1 MSIFISA
8 FVKYFLSQTL
18 MFRIYSVLKKF
29 TNRMLLEPRCTGL
42 ITKIRDPLCLNFF
55 LVVSY
60 LDYAGSSDPKSCS
73 WENLAPHHSILIRN
87 FSICQYFGTP
97 CIFTWPQNVAVTKD
111 WRSKFS
117 RNNSKNLA
125 RHQVHCCTRL
135 SVKMRWDWW
144 SRQRAND
151 RYKDHLDEMGNW
163 LLGTCMWLICISVA
177 PSRSWARWKRTTG
190 RKM

>member
-135 SVKMRWDWW
+135 SVRKSLIEYNRIQLSWIERLWQNRLCW
-144 SRQRAND
+144 SNPAHPD
-151 RYKDHLDEMGNW
+151 IGNP
-163 LLGTCMWLICISVA
+163 LVGKV
-177 PSRSWARWKRTTG
+177 
-190 RKM
+190 